1 MAIEVGIEVDGLK
14 ELIRDVRRVE
24 RDLPKTMR
32 NRMLPISQ
40 SVLAGARQRG
50 QSLGGVQA
58 HAVRR
63 GLRGGATQNTAW
75 IKLLASREPTIMG
88 AEFGGGRSPRTRQF
102 PPWRGSG
109 RNAGYFV
116 YPTIRS
122 MSGEITDQL
131 EDGLNG
137 LLRSAGLL

>member
-1 MAIEVGIEVDGLK
+1 MTVASVEVDGLK
-14 ELIRDVRRVE
+14 QLIRDVRRVE

-32 NRMLPISQ
+32 VRMLPISQ
-40 SVLAGARQRG
+40 SVVVEARRRG
-50 QSLGGVQA
+50 QSLGGVQT

-75 IKLLASREPTIMG
+75 IKLLASREPTILG
-88 AEFGGGRSPRTRQF
+88 AEFGGGRRRTTRQF

-116 YPTIRS
+116 YPTLRESSDDIIR
-122 MSGEITDQL
+122 QL
-131 EDGLNG
+131 EDSVRD
-137 LLRSAGLL
+137 LLRLAGFR